1 MRFTR
6 GDLPGIAIALL
17 GGPALFLL
25 FLASYDVWDHRGT
38 PLLGAMAGNF
48 ALAIGLAAG
57 FSRFI
62 RHWDVPVALLIGL
75 LAIVGGVI
83 WLQQTDNDGTALAT
97 TLKLAGVAGFLLL
110 NLAVGGQVIWFGL
123 IPVMDR
129 RAARAAAA
137 ATAAADEQ

>member
-38 PLLGAMAGNF
+38 PLLGAMATNF
-48 ALAIGLAAG
+48 ALAVGLAAV

-62 RHWDVPVALLIGL
+62 RHWPVAIALVVVL
-75 LAIVGGVI
+75 LAVVGGVI
-83 WLQQTDNDGTALAT
+83 WLQQTDNDGTTLAT
-97 TLKLAGVAGFLLL
+97 TLKLIGVADFALL
-110 NLAVGGQVIWFGL
+110 NVVVGGQIVWFGL

-129 RAARAAAA
+129 RSARVAG
-137 ATAAADEQ
+137 EQ